1 MGQYLILAPV
11 ILSFLIL
18 IIPGRITYWYVVA
31 LNIFIL
37 LLTSIPS
44 KRLIFTPGV
53 TNFLLQGPFGHINL
67 VIDGLS
73 GFFILVTNFTFLTG
87 ILYSKGYLKI
97 YGHQKNQAQ
106 YALHYFSYTWLHLSM
121 LGVLML
127 RDGLSFLIVW
137 ELMAVS
143 SFLLILFEAEKR
155 ATLKTAVN
163 YLIQM
168 HIGFV
173 LLVIAFLI
181 CEKQTGEMSFD
192 ALRSCFEH
200 SSNAGL
206 FLLFVTSFLF
216 RQAWER

>member
-1 MGQYLILAPV
+1 MGQYVILAPV

-18 IIPGRITYWYVVA
+18 IIPGRITYYYAVA
-31 LNIFIL
+31 LTIFIFIL
-37 LLTSIPS
+37 TAVPS
-44 KRLIFTPGV
+44 FRLILSPGV
-53 TNFLLQGPFGHINL
+53 AHFLFQGPLGYVNL
-67 VIDGLS
+67 TIDGLS

-87 ILYSKGYLKI
+87 IIYSKGYLKI
-97 YGHQKNQAQ
+97 YELQKNRAQ
-106 YALHYFSYTWLHLSM
+106 FELHYFSYTWLHLSM
-121 LGVLML
+121 LGVLIL
-127 RDGLSFLIVW
+127 RDGMSFLIVW

-143 SFLLILFEAEKR
+143 SFMLILFEAEKR

-206 FLLFVTSFLF
+206 FLLFFAGF
-216 RQAWER
+216 A